1 MFDRLWKRFKRRN
14 MCATKRRAIEIL
26 ERDNVSAVEMTT
38 ICGSGVVVYGIRA
51 VESQGSP
58 FRARRLA

>member
-1 MFDRLWKRFKRRN
+1 MLELLKRFERRN

-26 ERDNVSAVEMTT
+26 ERDGVSAVEVTESY
-38 ICGSGVVVYGIRA
+38 GSGIVAFQIRA
-51 VESQGSP
+51 IESQGGP

>member
-1 MFDRLWKRFKRRN
+1 MLRLLKRFKRRN

-26 ERDNVSAVEMTT
+26 ERSDVSAVELTESY
-38 ICGSGVVVYGIRA
+38 GSGIVVYGIRA
-51 VESQGSP
+51 VESQGGP